1 MWLRNHIIST
11 TLLIC
16 ILTLQQPHWS
26 QKSHVSG
33 LELWAG
39 ENFVYWMGSQ
49 ARFTITEP
57 AHARQILSDSERY
70 QKPYRR
76 PDSRDV
82 LANGLTTL
90 NGADWQRHRR
100 ITNPAFLAKYLKV
113 MFPFYLIYPKISSYI
128 QVLYLV
134 SFSFVLVDTQMKYT
148 HVYMICLLGITAF
161 IFSRCQQTSFL
172 SFNIHTARILP

>member
-1 MWLRNHIIST
+1 MCLSLTHVASNHIIST

-16 ILTLQQPHWS
+16 ILTLQQSHWS
-26 QKSHVSG
+26 ETSHVSG
-33 LELWAG
+33 LGSWAG

-70 QKPYRR
+70 RKPYRR

-82 LANGLTTL
+82 LANGLATL

-113 MFPFYLIYPKISSYI
+113 MFHFTSYI
-128 QVLYLV
+128 QKCLDIFTFCILLV
-134 SFSFVLVDTQMKYT
+134 FVL
-148 HVYMICLLGITAF
+148 F
-161 IFSRCQQTSFL
+161 
-172 SFNIHTARILP
+172 